1 MVSRRTNIPYIE
13 KFRFCGTFRLFC
25 DNVFVFD
32 FRKVVVMRLSK
43 GASLAGI
50 IAITENLFSMPSVDS
65 VSILTVRIV
74 SVLALLYFCDSFFNS
89 K

>member
-1 MVSRRTNIPYIE
+1 MPNIK

-25 DNVFVFD
+25 DNVFIFN

-74 SVLALLYFCDSFFNS
+74 AVLALLYFCDSFFNS

>member
-1 MVSRRTNIPYIE
+1 
-13 KFRFCGTFRLFC
+13 
-25 DNVFVFD
+25 
-32 FRKVVVMRLSK
+32 MRLSK
-43 GASLAGI
+43 GASFAGI
-50 IAITENLFSMPSVDS
+50 IAITENLLSMPSVDS